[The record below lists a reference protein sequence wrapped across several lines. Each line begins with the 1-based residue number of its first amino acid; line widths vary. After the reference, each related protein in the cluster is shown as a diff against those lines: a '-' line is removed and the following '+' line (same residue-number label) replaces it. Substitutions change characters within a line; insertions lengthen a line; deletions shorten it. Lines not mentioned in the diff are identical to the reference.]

1 VRQVFRRHP
10 DLQICPQAVPQ
21 NPVAATAGQN
31 PIHGS
36 NPGLW
41 QELSQLTVLGNVLYV
56 IGGGVVVVVG
66 GGGGGGVGGGGS
78 RGENSSSP
86 LVGQVNRGAGS
97 HSSVD
102 DDDTLKRKQGAQGA
116 DLVM

>member
-1 VRQVFRRHP
+1 V
-10 DLQICPQAVPQ
+10 
-21 NPVAATAGQN
+21 
-31 PIHGS
+31 
-36 NPGLW
+36 
-41 QELSQLTVLGNVLYV
+41 
-56 IGGGVVVVVG
+56 GVEW
-66 GGGGGGVGGGGS
+66 GGGGS
-78 RGENSSSP
+78 RGENSTIP